1 MHSCLAVDDLLF
13 AQYPRVHG
21 GANDATALDDDVE
34 LFVRELALPWSVGAA
49 VLMGGQ
55 QWSSVEL
62 DCFPEALIGYVG
74 QVQEHAAAF
83 HLPQEF
89 GGRRLEST
97 FGAGAMRVHAGS
109 VVGEADDIDAVV
121 PPSAL
126 ELAR

>member
-1 MHSCLAVDDLLF
+1 MA
-13 AQYPRVHG
+13 
-21 GANDATALDDDVE
+21 
-34 LFVRELALPWSVGAA
+34 
-49 VLMGGQ
+49 

-89 GGRRLEST
+89 GGRRLESA
-97 FGAGAMRVHAGS
+97 FGAGAMRVHAES
-109 VVGEADDIDAVV
+109 VVVRLTTLTPVV

-126 ELAR
+126 EMAR